1 MLRNRPSQIRIKK
14 GEIKKLI
21 KHFFSSVIP
30 LAFPPTPPQKDLGDR
45 GRTGTKIRTEVD
57 CFKMADR
64 WGRFS
69 YPHGPSPTEESL
81 KMQVKAVINIE
92 KCSLSTIPILSVF
105 NSA

>member
-1 MLRNRPSQIRIKK
+1 
-14 GEIKKLI
+14 
-21 KHFFSSVIP
+21 
-30 LAFPPTPPQKDLGDR
+30 
-45 GRTGTKIRTEVD
+45 
-57 CFKMADR
+57 MADR

-92 KCSLSTIPILSVF
+92 KCSLSIIPISSVF

>member
-1 MLRNRPSQIRIKK
+1 
-14 GEIKKLI
+14 
-21 KHFFSSVIP
+21 
-30 LAFPPTPPQKDLGDR
+30 
-45 GRTGTKIRTEVD
+45 
-57 CFKMADR
+57 MADR

-105 NSA
+105 NSALFFQNETLRRQNMLPNTKRREGYMHPKTALPFW